1 MLRIKHFSFILIM
14 LIGMVMVSTTALAQD
29 NLDNALGNLGKT
41 KKELGGKIEEDPAV
55 IIGKTINLA
64 LTFVGVIFL
73 LLMVYAGFL
82 WMTAR
87 GKEDQITKARDM
99 IIATVIGL
107 VIVTSAY
114 AITVVVTKRFADT
127 ATSPPSP

>member
-1 MLRIKHFSFILIM
+1 
-14 LIGMVMVSTTALAQD
+14 MVMVSTTALAQD